1 MSLLVVLLPA
11 IFLSQQVGLFNTDI
25 SQLNPASIASK
36 KVDANLRQALGA
48 EEIDHIFLA
57 SDKNLA
63 KVLTKTQE
71 IQQQLKNL
79 VTQDIIGGT
88 MGN

>member
-57 SDKNLA
+57 S
-63 KVLTKTQE
+63 
-71 IQQQLKNL
+71 
-79 VTQDIIGGT
+79 
-88 MGN
+88 

>member
-36 KVDANLRQALGA
+36 NFLVVVVFLGFLLKPLLNFYPMPNLMITAT
-48 EEIDHIFLA
+48 
-57 SDKNLA
+57 N
-63 KVLTKTQE
+63 
-71 IQQQLKNL
+71 
-79 VTQDIIGGT
+79 
-88 MGN
+88 

>member
-1 MSLLVVLLPA
+1 
-11 IFLSQQVGLFNTDI
+11 LFNTDI

-63 KVLTKTQE
+63 KVFWRYARFQKCTGLH
-71 IQQQLKNL
+71 I
-79 VTQDIIGGT
+79 
-88 MGN
+88 